1 MRLAVKVTYSQV
13 SPPADGLPVAF
24 QPVRSSA
31 GEAATAG
38 AEAVTET
45 PYFLSSALTAAV
57 TPFAVRAVV
66 NWAEV

>member
-1 MRLAVKVTYSQV
+1 MRFPVRVKLLQE
-13 SPPADGLPVAF
+13 SPTALGLTF
-24 QPVRSSA
+24 QPVTSSA
-31 GEAATAG
+31 AAAATAG
-38 AEAVTET
+38 AEAVTDT